1 MLLHI
6 PAVLSPADVT
16 AFRQELDNAD
26 WVDGRG
32 TAGHLSL
39 AVKNNAQLHFRD
51 PVAVRLGDLILDRLA
66 HSPMFLSAALP
77 QRILPPL
84 FNRYAG
90 GEYYGSHL
98 DGAIRQVDGTGHRI
112 RTDLS
117 ATLMLTDPRD
127 YGGGELVIEDAFGP
141 RSIKMPAGDMV
152 LYPGTSIHHVEPV
165 TRGVRTASF
174 FWVQSMVREDGDRTL
189 LFQLDTSI
197 QRMARES
204 PAERDNVVQLTNV
217 YHNLLRRWADV

>member
-6 PAVLSPADVT
+6 PGVLSSAEVS
-16 AFRQELDNAD
+16 AFRKELDGAN
-26 WVDGRG
+26 WIDGRG

-39 AVKNNAQLHFRD
+39 PVKNNAQLHFGD
-51 PVAVRLGDLILDRLA
+51 PVAMKLGDRILGRLE

-90 GEYYGSHL
+90 GEFYGPHL
-98 DGAIRQVDGTGHRI
+98 DGAIRPVDGTRHRI

-117 ATLMLTDPRD
+117 ATLMLTDPSD
-127 YGGGELVIEDAFGP
+127 YDGGELVIEDAFGP
-141 RSIKMPAGDMV
+141 RSIKLPAGDMV

-197 QRMARES
+197 QRMTRES
-204 PAERDNVVQLTNV
+204 QAERENVVQLTNV